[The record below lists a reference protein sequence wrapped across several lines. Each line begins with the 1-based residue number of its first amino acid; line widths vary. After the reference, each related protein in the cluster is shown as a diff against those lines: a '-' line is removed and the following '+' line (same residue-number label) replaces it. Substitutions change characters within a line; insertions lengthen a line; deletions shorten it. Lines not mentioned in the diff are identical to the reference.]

1 MMLEFLGDAP
11 GADTERLK
19 SAAAA
24 IVRAIEHVCA
34 NGPRSRDMGG
44 QAGTT
49 EVGKAIA
56 EAI

>member
-1 MMLEFLGDAP
+1 LEFLADAP
-11 GADTERLK
+11 GAEAQRFK
-19 SAAAA
+19 SAAAT

-44 QAGTT
+44 KAGTV
-49 EVGKAIA
+49 EIGKAIA